1 MVVVSQSGEPIYLSL
16 QLSDGDESLPKKV
29 FAKLRDESKATIATL
44 ELTHIG
50 DGLFV
55 KDDFEFPVNTDYLT
69 AQYFVYENDGITK
82 DDQYLISYDY
92 FPLTLDGGGSGPSS
106 NLQSDEEIELFI
118 DDEPEELDIEVD

>member
-1 MVVVSQSGEPIYLSL
+1 MVVTSQSGEPIYLSL

-29 FAKLRDESKATIATL
+29 FAKVRDESKSTIANL

-69 AQYFVYENDGITK
+69 AQYFVYEDDGVTK

-92 FPLTLDGGGSGPSS
+92 FPLALEGGSGPSS
-106 NLQSDEEIELFI
+106 NLRTDEEIELFI
-118 DDEPEELDIEVD
+118 DDEPEELDIVYR